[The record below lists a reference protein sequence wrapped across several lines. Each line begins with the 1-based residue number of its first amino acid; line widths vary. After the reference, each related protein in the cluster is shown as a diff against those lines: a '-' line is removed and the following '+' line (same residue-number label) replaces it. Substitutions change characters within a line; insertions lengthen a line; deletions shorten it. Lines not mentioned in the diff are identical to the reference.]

1 MTVLPSITAPQGDVR
16 VPKRF
21 QASIITNLCRALQ
34 SPARPPCLL
43 RSPTGSGKTF
53 MLTRVLAHISA
64 AQPTLWMWFVPYVNL
79 VAQTV
84 DSLDSE
90 GAGLLAV
97 PLAAALNEEP
107 APSLVLVSTVQ
118 GVASAKARKS
128 GYTSA
133 QDDERRSMASYVARA
148 RAAGLSIGLVVDEAH
163 IALDSATEFGQFV
176 HWLQADYLLMASATP
191 RDQRLSQ
198 FIETAGYS
206 HFETFSVSRAEV
218 VQARLNKQWLEA
230 VVYDL
235 RQSMQS
241 VTDLKMTVL
250 RRAWRR
256 NQKIERDL
264 RAQGLAT
271 VPLMLVQVG
280 NGKDAIGEAHAFL
293 MHELKVPPHA
303 IGMHSADEPDPV
315 MMAAIAN
322 DSSKQVLIFKQSAGT
337 GFDAPRAFVLASTKH
352 VNDPDFAAQFIGR
365 VMRVPPELQQA
376 YPTAS
381 AVPAELNTA
390 YIFLANEEAQP
401 GFAEAAKAIQG
412 VQSQLGGQ
420 IEQLVARQ
428 TAFGGVALTN
438 KPTPRQPLTYH
449 LGLLRTRGAD
459 GAVHEPTLHEAQGA
473 QWVQDVSPA
482 LAPAAA
488 SPFDALAP
496 GDSLGLFEPPDDG
509 IELGVDTLL
518 PTTPDMAN
526 ARGTPAKPPA
536 SPRHSARAPTSRD
549 ELFAALQEVD
559 LQPIARRSTLATVL
573 LPNRLMTE
581 VQPVFE
587 VLALDVNE
595 AARQL
600 PIDEN
605 TRNNAVKAALN
616 RMTEKEIRT
625 ELFEGAVVQEDVQV
639 ITDQNALLEHTR
651 DSLSTLGLEDQD
663 ATDVIHA
670 LSTRLID
677 TIEQAWA
684 LQDEDSRPTAAVMR
698 RQARQAACW
707 VIHKQ
712 FPELQEALHR
722 QWANR
727 AKLALAQPLPD
738 ALLLPKSVTV
748 LPSRKN
754 IYGILYPAMGQT
766 AAARDALH
774 PDSRPYFRNLDY
786 VYGTASGGQAEIVSL
801 ACVDGSYEFN
811 ESELKFA
818 KALDQAEFVDWWHR
832 NPHSKPF
839 SVGLLR
845 GDSKNLFY
853 PDFVVCMTHMP
864 GDAPLVRLI
873 DPKHDTKDASRKAIH
888 HSSYYGKVLF
898 LTKDATRIK
907 IVNDDGSVGDVVDFD
922 DLSRLKQ
929 WMRHTQPTAQQPA
942 TSLN

>member
-21 QASIITNLCRALQ
+21 QDSIITNLCRALQ
-34 SPARPPCLL
+34 SPSRPPCLL

-53 MLTRVLAHISA
+53 MLTRVLTHISA
-64 AQPTLWMWFVPYVNL
+64 GQPTLWMWFVPYVNL

-90 GAGLLAV
+90 GAGLVAV

-133 QDDERRSMASYVARA
+133 EDDERRSMASYVARA

-218 VQARLNKQWLEA
+218 VEARLNKQWLEA

-264 RAQGLAT
+264 RSQGLAT

-293 MHELKVPPHA
+293 MHELKVAPHA

-352 VNDPDFAAQFIGR
+352 VNDPDFATQFIGR
-365 VMRVPPELQQA
+365 VMRVPPELALA

-401 GFAEAAKAIQG
+401 GFAEAARAIQG
-412 VQSQLGGQ
+412 VQSQLEGQ
-420 IEQLVARQ
+420 VEQLVARR

-438 KPTPRQPLTYH
+438 KPTDQMPLTYN
-449 LGLLRTRGAD
+449 LGLLRTQAPD
-459 GAVHEPTLHEAQGA
+459 GTVREAEPF
-473 QWVQDVSPA
+473 
-482 LAPAAA
+482 LA
-488 SPFDALAP
+488 
-496 GDSLGLFEPPDDG
+496 
-509 IELGVDTLL
+509 
-518 PTTPDMAN
+518 
-526 ARGTPAKPPA
+526 TPAPEGRGLWTDERGETLERGESLSLFGEPEGSSFLDDEAPDVVLDTPLRPLAGAKKSTRA
-536 SPRHSARAPTSRD
+536 AARAPSNRQ
-549 ELFAALQEVD
+549 ELYAALEEAQ
-559 LQPIARRSTLATVL
+559 LRTLPRRTALAQQAVPT
-573 LPNRLMTE
+573 RFMTE
-581 VQPVFE
+581 VQPLFD

-600 PIDEN
+600 RIDDS
-605 TRNNAVKAALN
+605 TRANAIKAALN

-625 ELFEGAVVQEDVQV
+625 ELFTGGVTEDDVQV
-639 ITDQNALLEHTR
+639 ITDQGALLAQTR
-651 DSLSTLGLEDQD
+651 NKLATLGLEDQD
-663 ATDVIHA
+663 CTDVIHQLA
-670 LSTRLID
+670 MRLMGSV
-677 TIEQAWA
+677 EEAWA
-684 LQDEDSRPTAAVMR
+684 LHDEDSRPAAAALR
-698 RQARQAACW
+698 SQSRQAACW

-712 FPELQEALHR
+712 FPELQEALHA
-722 QWANR
+722 QWASR
-727 AKLALAQPLPD
+727 AKMEPAQSLPD
-738 ALLLPKSVTV
+738 ALLLPATV
-748 LPSRKN
+748 ALMPSRKN
-754 IYGILYPAMGQT
+754 IYGVLYPAMGSVGI
-766 AAARDALH
+766 ARDGLRPDARAL
-774 PDSRPYFRNLDY
+774 FRNETYLFPDATD
-786 VYGTASGGQAEIVSL
+786 VVSL

-811 ESELKFA
+811 DSELKFA

-864 GDAPLVRLI
+864 GDAPLMRLI

-888 HSSYYGKVLF
+888 QSSYYGKVLF
-898 LTKDATRIK
+898 LTKDATRFK

-929 WMRHTQPTAQQPA
+929 WMRHTQPAAQQPA

>member
-1 MTVLPSITAPQGDVR
+1 MTVLPPITAPQGDVR

-21 QASIITNLCRALQ
+21 QDSIINNLCRALQ

-53 MLTRVLAHISA
+53 MLTRVLAHISN
-64 AQPTLWMWFVPYVNL
+64 AQPTLWMWFVPYVTL

-90 GAGLLAV
+90 GAGLVAV

-133 QDDERRSMASYVARA
+133 EDDERRSIASYVARA

-176 HWLQADYLLMASATP
+176 HWLQADYLLMARATP

-218 VQARLNKQWLEA
+218 VEARLNKQWLEA

-264 RAQGLAT
+264 RAHGLAT

-280 NGKDAIGEAHAFL
+280 NGKDAIGEAHEFL
-293 MHELKVPPHA
+293 MRELNVPPHA
-303 IGMHSADEPDPV
+303 IGTHSADDPDPV

-352 VNDPDFAAQFIGR
+352 VNDPDFATQFIGR

-376 YPTAS
+376 YPTAG
-381 AVPAELNTA
+381 AVPPELNTA

-401 GFAEAAKAIQG
+401 GFAEAARAIQE
-412 VQSQLGGQ
+412 VQSQLEGQ
-420 IEQLVARQ
+420 IEQLVARR

-438 KPTPRQPLTYH
+438 KPTQQPPLTYN
-449 LGLLRTRGAD
+449 LGLLRTLGAD
-459 GAVHEPTLHEAQGA
+459 GAVHEAALKEAQEV
-473 QWVQDVSPA
+473 QWVQEVSPVRE
-482 LAPAAA
+482 PAAA
-488 SPFDALAP
+488 NPFDALAP
-496 GDSLGLFEPPDDG
+496 GDSLGLFETSDDG
-509 IELGVDTLL
+509 LESGLDSLLDTAAA
-518 PTTPDMAN
+518 P
-526 ARGTPAKPPA
+526 GTPAKPPA
-536 SPRHSARAPTSRD
+536 SPRQSARAPTSRD
-549 ELFAALQEVD
+549 ELFAALQEVN
-559 LQPIARRSTLATVL
+559 LQPIARRTLLAKTA
-573 LPNRLMTE
+573 LPHRLMTE

-600 PIDEN
+600 PIDDN
-605 TRNNAVKAALN
+605 TRSNAVKAALN

-625 ELFEGAVVQEDVQV
+625 ELFEGVVVEEDVQV
-639 ITDQNALLEHTR
+639 ITDQDALLEHTR
-651 DSLSTLGLEDQD
+651 DSLATLGLEDQD

-670 LSTRLID
+670 LSVRLID
-677 TIEQAWA
+677 TVEQAWA
-684 LQDEDSRPTAAVMR
+684 LQDEDSRPTVTVMR

-712 FPELQEALHR
+712 FPELQETLHK

-766 AAARDALH
+766 AAARDALP
-774 PDSRPYFRNLDY
+774 PDSRQYFRNLDY
-786 VYGTASGGQAEIVSL
+786 VYGTAPGDKAEMVSL

-864 GDAPLVRLI
+864 GDAPLMRLI

-888 HSSYYGKVLF
+888 QSSYYGKVLF
-898 LTKDATRIK
+898 LTKDATRFK

-929 WMRHTQPTAQQPA
+929 WMRHTQPAAQQPA
-942 TSLN
+942 TSLI

>member
-1 MTVLPSITAPQGDVR
+1 MTVLPPITAPQGDVR

-21 QASIITNLCRALQ
+21 QDSIISNLCRALQ
-34 SPARPPCLL
+34 SPAHPPCLL

-53 MLTRVLAHISA
+53 MLTRVLAHISN

-84 DSLDSE
+84 DALDSE
-90 GAGLLAV
+90 GAGLVAV
-97 PLAAALNEEP
+97 SLAAALNEEP

-133 QDDERRSMASYVARA
+133 EDDERRSIASYVARA

-218 VQARLNKQWLEA
+218 VEARLNKQWLEA

-280 NGKDAIGEAHAFL
+280 NGKDAIGEAHEFL
-293 MHELKVPPHA
+293 MRELKVAPHA
-303 IGMHSADEPDPV
+303 IGMHSADDPDPV

-322 DSSKQVLIFKQSAGT
+322 DTSKQVLIFKQSAGT

-352 VNDPDFAAQFIGR
+352 VNDPDFATQFIGR

-381 AVPAELNTA
+381 AVPPELNTA

-401 GFAEAAKAIQG
+401 GFAEAARAIQG
-412 VQSQLGGQ
+412 VQSQLEGQ
-420 IEQLVARQ
+420 IEQLVARR

-438 KPTPRQPLTYH
+438 KPTQQPPLTYN
-449 LGLLRTRGAD
+449 LGLLRTVGAD
-459 GAVHEPTLHEAQGA
+459 GDVHEPALKEAQA
-473 QWVQDVSPA
+473 VQWVQEVSPDH
-482 LAPAAA
+482 PPPAA
-488 SPFDALAP
+488 SPFDALAR
-496 GDSLGLFEPPDDG
+496 GDSLGLFETSDDG
-509 IELGVDTLL
+509 LESGVDTLL
-518 PTTPDMAN
+518 ETAS

-536 SPRHSARAPTSRD
+536 SPRQSARAPTSRD

-559 LQPIARRSTLATVL
+559 LQPIARRTLLAKIA
-573 LPNRLMTE
+573 LPHRLMTE

-600 PIDEN
+600 PIDDN
-605 TRNNAVKAALN
+605 TRSNAVKAALN

-625 ELFEGAVVQEDVQV
+625 ELFEGAVVEEDVQV
-639 ITDQNALLEHTR
+639 ITDQDALLEHTR
-651 DSLSTLGLEDQD
+651 DSLATLGLEDQD

-670 LSTRLID
+670 LSMRLID
-677 TIEQAWA
+677 TVEQAWA
-684 LQDEDSRPTAAVMR
+684 LQDEDSRPTITVMR

-712 FPELQEALHR
+712 FPELQETLHK

-727 AKLALAQPLPD
+727 AKLALAHPLPD

-748 LPSRKN
+748 QPSRKN

-766 AAARDALH
+766 AAARDALP
-774 PDSRPYFRNLDY
+774 PDSRQYFRNQDY
-786 VYGTASGGQAEIVSL
+786 VYGTAPGDKAEMVSL

-864 GDAPLVRLI
+864 GDAPLMRLI

-888 HSSYYGKVLF
+888 QSSYYGKVLF
-898 LTKDATRIK
+898 LTKDATRFK

-929 WMRHTQPTAQQPA
+929 WMRHTQPAAQLP
-942 TSLN
+942 TISLN

>member
-1 MTVLPSITAPQGDVR
+1 MTVLPPITAPQGDVR

-21 QASIITNLCRALQ
+21 QDSIINNLCRALQ

-53 MLTRVLAHISA
+53 MLTRVLTHISNE
-64 AQPTLWMWFVPYVNL
+64 QPTLWMWFVPYVNL

-90 GAGLLAV
+90 GAGLVAV

-133 QDDERRSMASYVARA
+133 EDDERRSIASYKARA

-218 VQARLNKQWLEA
+218 VEARLNKQWLEA

-280 NGKDAIGEAHAFL
+280 NGKDAIGEAHEFL
-293 MHELKVPPHA
+293 MRELKVAPHA
-303 IGMHSADEPDPV
+303 IGMHSADDPDPV

-352 VNDPDFAAQFIGR
+352 VNDPDFATQFIGR

-381 AVPAELNTA
+381 AVPPELNTA

-401 GFAEAAKAIQG
+401 GFAEAARAIQG
-412 VQSQLGGQ
+412 VQSQLEGQ
-420 IEQLVARQ
+420 IEQLVARR

-438 KPTPRQPLTYH
+438 RPTQQPPLTYN
-449 LGLLRTRGAD
+449 LGLLRTLGAD
-459 GAVHEPTLHEAQGA
+459 GAVHEPALKEAQDV
-473 QWVQDVSPA
+473 QWGREVSPDEQ
-482 LAPAAA
+482 LPAA

-496 GDSLGLFEPPDDG
+496 GDSLGLFETSDDG
-509 IELGVDTLL
+509 LKSGLDTLL
-518 PTTPDMAN
+518 DTAAAP
-526 ARGTPAKPPA
+526 GTPAKPPA
-536 SPRHSARAPTSRD
+536 SPRQSARAPTSRD

-559 LQPIARRSTLATVL
+559 LQPIARRTVL
-573 LPNRLMTE
+573 AKTALPQRLMTE

-600 PIDEN
+600 AIDDN
-605 TRNNAVKAALN
+605 TRSNAVKAALN

-625 ELFEGAVVQEDVQV
+625 ELFEGAVAEEDVQV

-651 DSLSTLGLEDQD
+651 DSLATLGLEDQD

-670 LSTRLID
+670 LSMRLID
-677 TIEQAWA
+677 TVEQAWA
-684 LQDEDSRPTAAVMR
+684 LQDEDNRPSITVMR

-712 FPELQEALHR
+712 FPELQETLHK

-738 ALLLPKSVTV
+738 ALLLPKSVPV

-754 IYGILYPAMGQT
+754 IYGILYPAMGHT
-766 AAARDALH
+766 AAARDALP
-774 PDSRPYFRNLDY
+774 PDSRQYFRNQDY
-786 VYGTASGGQAEIVSL
+786 VYGAATGDKAEMVSL

-818 KALDQAEFVDWWHR
+818 KALDQADFVDWWHR

-864 GDAPLVRLI
+864 GDAPLMRLI

-888 HSSYYGKVLF
+888 QSSYYGKVLF
-898 LTKDATRIK
+898 LTKDATRFK

-929 WMRHTQPTAQQPA
+929 WMRHTQPAAQQPA
-942 TSLN
+942 TSLP

>member
-1 MTVLPSITAPQGDVR
+1 MTVLPPITAPQGDVR

-21 QASIITNLCRALQ
+21 QDSIINNLCRALQ

-53 MLTRVLAHISA
+53 MLTRVLAHISH
-64 AQPTLWMWFVPYVNL
+64 AQPTLWMWFVPYVTL

-90 GAGLLAV
+90 GAGLVAV

-133 QDDERRSMASYVARA
+133 EDDDRRSIASYVARA

-176 HWLQADYLLMASATP
+176 HWLHADYLLMASATP

-218 VQARLNKQWLEA
+218 VEARLNKQWLEA

-264 RAQGLAT
+264 RARGLAT

-280 NGKDAIGEAHAFL
+280 NGKDAIGEALEFL
-293 MHELKVPPHA
+293 MRELKVPSHA
-303 IGMHSADEPDPV
+303 IGMHSADDSDPV

-322 DSSKQVLIFKQSAGT
+322 DSSKQVLIFKQAAGT

-352 VNDPDFAAQFIGR
+352 VNDPDFATQFIGR

-381 AVPAELNTA
+381 AVPPELNTA

-401 GFAEAAKAIQG
+401 GFAEAARAIQG
-412 VQSQLGGQ
+412 VQSQLEGQ

-438 KPTPRQPLTYH
+438 RPTQQPPLTYN
-449 LGLLRTRGAD
+449 LGLLRTLSAD
-459 GAVHEPTLHEAQGA
+459 GAVQEPALKDSQEG
-473 QWVQDVSPA
+473 QWVQEVSPVHQ
-482 LAPAAA
+482 PAAA

-496 GDSLGLFEPPDDG
+496 GDSLGLFETSDDG
-509 IELGVDTLL
+509 LESGVDTLL
-518 PTTPDMAN
+518 DTATAP
-526 ARGTPAKPPA
+526 GTPAKP
-536 SPRHSARAPTSRD
+536 RQSARAPTSRD

-559 LQPIARRSTLATVL
+559 LQPVARRTMLAKIA
-573 LPNRLMTE
+573 LPQSLMTE

-600 PIDEN
+600 PIDDN
-605 TRNNAVKAALN
+605 TRSNAVKAALN

-625 ELFEGAVVQEDVQV
+625 ELFEGAVVEEDVQV

-651 DSLSTLGLEDQD
+651 DSLATLGLEDQD

-670 LSTRLID
+670 LSMRLID
-677 TIEQAWA
+677 TVEQAWA
-684 LQDEDSRPTAAVMR
+684 LQDEDSRPTITVMR

-712 FPELQEALHR
+712 FPELQETLHK

-727 AKLALAQPLPD
+727 AKSALAQPLPD

-748 LPSRKN
+748 QPSRKN
-754 IYGILYPAMGQT
+754 IYGILYPAMGKT
-766 AAARDALH
+766 AAARDALP
-774 PDSRPYFRNLDY
+774 PDSRHYFRNQDY
-786 VYGTASGGQAEIVSL
+786 VYGTAPGAKAEVVSL

-864 GDAPLVRLI
+864 GDAPLMRLI

-888 HSSYYGKVLF
+888 QSSYYGKVLF
-898 LTKDATRIK
+898 LTKDATRFK

-929 WMRHTQPTAQQPA
+929 WMRHTQPAVQQA
-942 TSLN
+942 ITSLN

>member
-1 MTVLPSITAPQGDVR
+1 MSALPPITAPQGDVR

-90 GAGLLAV
+90 GAGLAAV

-107 APSLVLVSTVQ
+107 APGLVLVSTVQ

-133 QDDERRSMASYVARA
+133 EDDERRSIASYVARA
-148 RAAGLSIGLVVDEAH
+148 RAADLSIGLVVDEAH

-206 HFETFSVSRAEV
+206 HFDTFSVSRAEV

-256 NQKIERDL
+256 NQRIERDL

-280 NGKDAIGEAHAFL
+280 NGKDAIGEAQEFL
-293 MHELKVPPHA
+293 MRELKVPPHA

-322 DSSKQVLIFKQSAGT
+322 DTSKQVLIFKQSAGT

-352 VNDPDFAAQFIGR
+352 VNDPDFATQFIGR
-365 VMRVPPELQQA
+365 VMRVPAELQQA
-376 YPTAS
+376 YPDAN
-381 AVPAELNTA
+381 AVPAALNTA
-390 YIFLANEEAQP
+390 YIFLANVEAQG
-401 GFAEAAKAIQG
+401 GFADAAKAIQG
-412 VQSQLGGQ
+412 VQSQLEGQ
-420 IEQLVARQ
+420 VEQLVARR
-428 TAFGGVALTN
+428 TALGGVALTN
-438 KPTPRQPLTYH
+438 KPTQQVPLTYN
-449 LGLLRTRGAD
+449 LGLLRTRTAD
-459 GAVHEPTLHEAQGA
+459 GVVHPPEA
-473 QWVQDVSPA
+473 
-482 LAPAAA
+482 APAIGAPQA
-488 SPFDALAP
+488 TPATALQSLAP
-496 GDSLGLFEPPDDG
+496 GDTLGLFAGQSENGSDVDDADVD
-509 IELGVDTLL
+509 ELLAGTIN
-518 PTTPDMAN
+518 TNAN
-526 ARGTPAKPPA
+526 ADDSSAAAPKATPRKSACA
-536 SPRHSARAPTSRD
+536 PRTKD
-549 ELFAALQEVD
+549 ELFDALDEAG
-559 LQPIARRSTLATVL
+559 LRALPRLATVAHGVVPL
-573 LPNRLMTE
+573 RFMTE
-581 VQPVFE
+581 VQPVFD

-600 PIDEN
+600 HIDDN

-625 ELFEGAVVQEDVQV
+625 ELFSGVVVEEDVQV
-639 ITDQNALLEHTR
+639 MTDQNALLAATR

-663 ATDVIHA
+663 TVDVIQTLA
-670 LSTRLID
+670 MRLID
-677 TIEQAWA
+677 TVEQAWA
-684 LQDEDSRPTAAVMR
+684 LQDEDSRPSERVMQQ
-698 RQARQAACW
+698 QARQAACW
-707 VIHKQ
+707 VCRKL
-712 FPELQEALHR
+712 FAELQETLHR
-722 QWANR
+722 QWAMR
-727 AKLALAQPLPD
+727 AKLDAAQLLPD
-738 ALLLPKSVTV
+738 ALLLPKAVAV
-748 LPSRKN
+748 KPSRKN
-754 IYGILYPAMGQT
+754 IYGVMYPGMGQT
-766 AAARDALH
+766 AVARDAL
-774 PDSRPYFRNLDY
+774 PPESRRYFRNQDY
-786 VYGTASGGQAEIVSL
+786 VYGADNAADAALVSL

-811 ESELKFA
+811 DGELQFA
-818 KALDQAEFVDWWHR
+818 NALDLADFVVWWHR

-864 GDAPLVRLI
+864 GDAPLMRLI

-888 HSSYYGKVLF
+888 QSSYYGKVLF
-898 LTKDATRIK
+898 LTKDATRFK

-929 WMRHTQPTAQQPA
+929 WMRHTQPSAQQLT

>member
-1 MTVLPSITAPQGDVR
+1 MSVLPAITAPQGDTR

-21 QASIITNLCRALQ
+21 QASIIANLCQALQ
-34 SPARPPCLL
+34 SPTRPPCLL

-53 MLTRVLAHISA
+53 MLTRVLAHISI

-90 GAGLLAV
+90 GAGLMAV
-97 PLAAALNEEP
+97 SLTAALNEEP

-133 QDDERRSMASYVARA
+133 EDDERRSIASYVARA
-148 RAAGLSIGLVVDEAH
+148 RAAGLSVGLVVDEAH

-218 VQARLNKQWLEA
+218 VEARLNKQWLEA

-264 RAQGLAT
+264 RAQGLTT

-280 NGKDAIGEAHAFL
+280 NGKDAIDEAREFL
-293 MHELKVPPHA
+293 MRELKVPPHA
-303 IGMHSADEPDPV
+303 IGTHSADDPNPV

-322 DSSKQVLIFKQSAGT
+322 DSTKQVLIFKQSAGT

-352 VNDPDFAAQFIGR
+352 VNDPDFATQFIGR
-365 VMRVPPELQQA
+365 VMRVPAELQQA

-381 AVPAELNTA
+381 AVPTELNTA

-412 VQSQLGGQ
+412 VQSQLEGQ
-420 IEQLVARQ
+420 IEQLVARR
-428 TAFGGVALTN
+428 TAFGGVAITN
-438 KPTPRQPLTYH
+438 KPTQQVPLIYN
-449 LGLLRTRGAD
+449 LGLLRTLGAD
-459 GAVHEPTLHEAQGA
+459 GAVYGPELGAVQGF
-473 QWVQDVSPA
+473 QTVQDGASTNQ
-482 LAPAAA
+482 LAAA
-488 SPFDALAP
+488 SPFDGLAP
-496 GDSLGLFEPPDDG
+496 GDSLGLFETSDDG
-509 IELGVDTLL
+509 VGSGVELGVDTVLIN
-518 PTTPDMAN
+518 PVATGKTEKHPGS
-526 ARGTPAKPPA
+526 ARRP
-536 SPRHSARAPTSRD
+536 ARAPTSRD

-559 LQPIARRSTLATVL
+559 LQAIARRTVIAKTTLPL
-573 LPNRLMTE
+573 QLMTE

-587 VLALDVNE
+587 VLALDVAE

-600 PIDEN
+600 PIDNN
-605 TRNNAVKAALN
+605 TRSNAVKAALN

-625 ELFEGAVVQEDVQV
+625 ELFEGVVVEEDVQV

-651 DSLSTLGLEDQD
+651 DSLATLGLEDQD
-663 ATDVIHA
+663 ATDVIHTLA
-670 LSTRLID
+670 LRLID
-677 TIEQAWA
+677 TVEQAWA
-684 LQDEDSRPTAAVMR
+684 LQDEDSRPTATVMR

-712 FPELQEALHR
+712 FPELQETLHT

-727 AKLALAQPLPD
+727 AKQAWAQPLPD
-738 ALLLPKSVTV
+738 ALLLPKAVTV

-766 AAARDALH
+766 AAARDMLA
-774 PDSRPYFRNLDY
+774 PDSRRYFRPQDY
-786 VYGTASGGQAEIVSL
+786 VYGADPGENAEMVSL

-864 GDAPLVRLI
+864 GDAPLMRLV

-888 HSSYYGKVLF
+888 QSSFYGKVLF
-898 LTKDATRIK
+898 LTKDATRFK
-907 IVNDDGSVGDVVDFD
+907 VVNDDGSVGDVVDFD
-922 DLSRLKQ
+922 DLTRLKQ
-929 WMRHTQPTAQQPA
+929 WMRQTQPSAQS
-942 TSLN
+942 TV